1 MELAAMGPRASGSGV
16 STATIPRSAPG
27 PGVSLHAYDI
37 AVLVVYFVFVIG
49 VGVWV
54 SSLEVGGWQGRQRPA
69 LLCGQSWTWGQGWA
83 EGRHVWEAQGPLQKD
98 FNGGSP
104 SQLLH

>member
-16 STATIPRSAPG
+16 STATVPRSAPG

-69 LLCGQSWTWGQGWA
+69 LLCGRQACLGSTGTTA
-83 EGRHVWEAQGPLQKD
+83 EG
-98 FNGGSP
+98 F
-104 SQLLH
+104 